1 MPASKEQKK
10 RTLQTYK
17 TKIICKLFHVDWA
30 QLLAGL
36 SYHFVFCF
44 GTRDDRQFPLFL
56 CFFLKVT
63 KKTKVSCC
71 ILVGTLHLHMQL
83 HATAQRDSPPQH
95 LSNGTPKRKNKLI
108 LRMNIVG
115 KSGPPGWWLLYKFG
129 RDTRDPLPHSLWL
142 FESKLQS
149 LEQL

>member
-1 MPASKEQKK
+1 MFPCLSNDDVTDPEANQNVALIPKLDISEHAFFKRTKK
-10 RTLQTYK
+10 KKTLQTYK
-17 TKIICKLFHVDWA
+17 TKINCKLFHVDWA

-115 KSGPPGWWLLYKFG
+115 KSGPPG
-129 RDTRDPLPHSLWL
+129 
-142 FESKLQS
+142 
-149 LEQL
+149 

>member
-1 MPASKEQKK
+1 MFPCLSNDDVTDPEANQNVVLIPKLDISEHAFFKRTKK
-10 RTLQTYK
+10 KKTLQTYK
-17 TKIICKLFHVDWA
+17 TKINCKLFHVDWA

-115 KSGPPGWWLLYKFG
+115 KSGPPG
-129 RDTRDPLPHSLWL
+129 
-142 FESKLQS
+142 
-149 LEQL
+149 